1 MERSI
6 LGTIISWFVGISA
19 LGSLALMGA
28 SPNPAPGKPE
38 GNWRLLDPVS
48 YENITIFPVVSS
60 STQDTS
66 PFLTLDEGLSSG
78 EVLVSEQGA
87 AGLARTRNGR
97 PVAVPQY
104 NSGASV
110 SQLVLINRSK
120 RPLLLLAGELVS
132 GGKQD
137 RIIGKDRIVPVGS
150 EPLPLDVFCVE
161 HGRWTGA
168 SSQFIA
174 SKTIVHPSV
183 REQAAVAQDQK
194 EVWDAVRS
202 GTLAKAAP
210 RAPVGNAGT
219 RAPEAYPARI
229 TTETIQA
236 TIDGAAPTQAYAQIY
251 EGGRVG
257 ASVDGFVEEL
267 KRRFDRATLGLKGE
281 RVVGVVVAY
290 GGDAAWS
297 DIFASGELFEHYW
310 SKLLRSYA
318 VEAMARP
325 NYRETVAVTD
335 AREFLRNLNGRE
347 VVESEPGV
355 YRWREITEGRLS
367 LIELESI
374 SPKAMTLHR
383 LLLHR
388 TS

>member
-6 LGTIISWFVGISA
+6 LGTILSSFVGIGA
-19 LGSLALMGA
+19 LGGLALLGA
-28 SPNPAPGKPE
+28 SPNPVPGKTE
-38 GNWRLLDPVS
+38 GNWHLLDPVS
-48 YENITIFPVVSS
+48 YENITIFPVASS
-60 STQDTS
+60 SMQDTS

-87 AGLARTRNGR
+87 SGLARTRNGR
-97 PVAVPQY
+97 PVALPQY
-104 NSGASV
+104 NGGASV

-183 REQAAVAQDQK
+183 REQAAVAQDQN

-210 RAPVGNAGT
+210 RASAGNAGT
-219 RAPEAYPARI
+219 IAPEAYTPRIPA
-229 TTETIQA
+229 EAIQA
-236 TIDGAAPTQAYAQIY
+236 TIDGAAPTQAYAKIY

-267 KRRFDRATLGLKGE
+267 KKRFDRATLGLKGE
-281 RVVGVVVAY
+281 RVVGAVVAY
-290 GGDAAWS
+290 GSDVAWS
-297 DIFASGELFEHYW
+297 DIFASAELFEHYW

-325 NYRETVAVTD
+325 SYRETAAVTD

-347 VVESEPGV
+347 VLESEPGV
-355 YRWREITEGRLS
+355 YRWREITEGKLS

>member
-6 LGTIISWFVGISA
+6 LGTIISCFVGISA
-19 LGSLALMGA
+19 LGGLALMGA
-28 SPNPAPGKPE
+28 SPNPAPGKTE

-60 STQDTS
+60 SMQDTS

-97 PVAVPQY
+97 PVALPQY

-150 EPLPLDVFCVE
+150 QPLPLDVFCVE

-210 RAPVGNAGT
+210 RAPVGNTGT

-229 TTETIQA
+229 TTESIQA

-290 GGDAAWS
+290 GDDVAWS

-325 NYRETVAVTD
+325 SYRETAAVTD
-335 AREFLRNLNGRE
+335 ALEFLRNLNGRE

-374 SPKAMTLHR
+374 SPRAMTLHR

>member
-6 LGTIISWFVGISA
+6 LGAI
-19 LGSLALMGA
+19 LGSLFEIGALGVLAFIGA

-38 GNWRLLDPVS
+38 GNWRLLDPVA

-78 EVLVSEQGA
+78 EVIVSEQGA
-87 AGLARTRNGR
+87 AGLARTRDGR
-97 PVAVPQY
+97 PMPQY

-110 SQLVLINRSK
+110 NQLVLINRSK

-183 REQAAVAQDQK
+183 REQAAVAQNQN
-194 EVWDAVRS
+194 EVWSAVRS
-202 GTLAKAAP
+202 GTSARAKAAP
-210 RAPVGNAGT
+210 AGVAGRPAAP
-219 RAPEAYPARI
+219 PPPPATLSVEVI
-229 TTETIQA
+229 GDTIA
-236 TIDGAAPTQAYAQIY
+236 TAAPTQSYAKIY
-251 EGGRVG
+251 EQSRAG
-257 ASVDGFVEEL
+257 ASVDTFVEEL
-267 KRRFDRATLGLKGE
+267 RRRFDRATLGLKGE

-290 GGDAAWS
+290 GGDVAWS

-318 VEAMARP
+318 VEALARP
-325 NYRETVAVTD
+325 SYRETAAITD